1 MPTATNIPDATRLH
15 VDELILDYLLWFCV
29 ESLLSERKLRQEG
42 KVGKRE
48 WDDASKS
55 ADMGL
60 RLVNCL
66 CPLTVLVVP
75 FFGGFV
81 LATLTNSFGE
91 KHSTKTSTSHIPIL
105 FFPTASIYACDCAA
119 LRRYFFGVWTSH
131 HLHSRPMPPVP
142 QSEQKHG
149 YCVAVSPTCL
159 HTLLISLAIPL
170 VSPNSAWAR
179 LPSQKRVYTEIKK
192 ICCNKWGTTHFP
204 CHNVCSGAMRR

>member
-66 CPLTVLVVP
+66 WPSCYCLGHSL
-75 FFGGFV
+75 FGFV
-81 LATLTNSFGE
+81 LAASTNSFWG
-91 KHSTKTSTSHIPIL
+91 KHFTKTLTSHIPIL
-105 FFPTASIYACDCAA
+105 FFPIVSIYACDCAA
-119 LRRYFFGVWTSH
+119 LRRYFFGAWTSH
-131 HLHSRPMPPVP
+131 HPHSQPMFPVP
-142 QSEQKHG
+142 RSEQKHG
-149 YCVAVSPTCL
+149 YYAVVSPTCL
-159 HTLLISLAIPL
+159 LTLLINPAILL
-170 VSPNSAWAR
+170 VSLNSAWAR
-179 LPSQKRVYTEIKK
+179 LPSQKKVYTGIKK
-192 ICCNKWGTTHFP
+192 ICCNKWGTTHFLY
-204 CHNVCSGAMRR
+204 HNAHSGAMQR